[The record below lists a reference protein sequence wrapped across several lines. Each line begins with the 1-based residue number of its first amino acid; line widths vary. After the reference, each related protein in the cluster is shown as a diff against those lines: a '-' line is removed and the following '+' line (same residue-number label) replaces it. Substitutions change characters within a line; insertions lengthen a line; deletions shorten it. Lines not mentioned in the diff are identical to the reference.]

1 LSTQPGNNEA
11 AKPPQPVSGE
21 VGDLLRVRSFYDKSA
36 HSYDRW
42 LAAYGRVT
50 RIDGRRDRLLSR
62 ARGRVLGVGVGTG
75 RNLAAY
81 PIDAQITGVD
91 ASPAML
97 QFAATRASEL
107 GRAAELRT
115 GDAQGLDF
123 SDDEFD
129 TVVAVLVL
137 SAVPDQNRV
146 IAEIRRVLK
155 PGGRLLVLDHS
166 RSSIAPVRWM
176 QRIIDPIFARYARW
190 HIARDLLS
198 EVRSAGF
205 ALDETRRSALG
216 TLLELDA
223 HR

>member
-1 LSTQPGNNEA
+1 MSTQPGNNEA
-11 AKPPQPVSGE
+11 AKPPQPVSRE

-91 ASPAML
+91 VSPAML

-107 GRAAELRT
+107 GRAAAYPRDVWWMLAFMRLFILVPRSVARDREATTSASR
-115 GDAQGLDF
+115 ACAAGLG
-123 SDDEFD
+123 
-129 TVVAVLVL
+129 L
-137 SAVPDQNRV
+137 SAMARP
-146 IAEIRRVLK
+146 
-155 PGGRLLVLDHS
+155 
-166 RSSIAPVRWM
+166 SS
-176 QRIIDPIFARYARW
+176 
-190 HIARDLLS
+190 
-198 EVRSAGF
+198 
-205 ALDETRRSALG
+205 T
-216 TLLELDA
+216 
-223 HR
+223 